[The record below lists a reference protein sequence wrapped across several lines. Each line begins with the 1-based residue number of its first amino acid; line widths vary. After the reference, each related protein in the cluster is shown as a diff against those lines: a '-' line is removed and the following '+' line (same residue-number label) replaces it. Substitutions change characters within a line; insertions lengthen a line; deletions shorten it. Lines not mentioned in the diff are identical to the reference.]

1 MTSSRTWSSRGVRA
15 AASGSATVAGRVE
28 MRTSQA
34 AAAAATARIS
44 DHITCSTPTPRRDAA
59 AITEPGPPK
68 RRAATVVVV
77 IPSSPRAANA
87 DEAVARAPR
96 TRALVGSGTPAW
108 SQARLIAE
116 AMPATSVLNPASN
129 PAEGTT
135 VLTAP
140 TALASGSMA
149 SSSPMIACLHGIV
162 TDRPRK
168 ESSRPAMKAGRVPSS
183 TSQSRYSQPSIPSW
197 PQAARWIT
205 GESECEIGEPMTPAQ
220 AVMIGGCTG
229 RRGSCSTRPAS
240 PCSSRDRPRWRRK
253 GCRPCSGRPSRST
266 ASRRRQDSGPP

>member
-1 MTSSRTWSSRGVRA
+1 M
-15 AASGSATVAGRVE
+15 
-28 MRTSQA
+28 
-34 AAAAATARIS
+34 
-44 DHITCSTPTPRRDAA
+44 
-59 AITEPGPPK
+59 
-68 RRAATVVVV
+68 VVV

-116 AMPATSVLNPASN
+116 AMPATSVLNPAST

-149 SSSPMIACLHGIV
+149 SSNPMTACLQGIV

-168 ESSRPAMKAGRVPSS
+168 ESSRPATKAGRVASS
-183 TSQSRYSQPSIPSW
+183 TSQRRYSQPSIPSW

-205 GESECEIGEPMTPAQ
+205 GERECEIGEPMTPAH
-220 AVMIGGCTG
+220 AVMTGGCTG
-229 RRGSCSTRPAS
+229 RCGSCSTRPAS
-240 PCSSRDRPRWRRK
+240 PCSSRDRPRWTRRE
-253 GCRPCSGRPSRST
+253 CRPCSGRPSRNR
-266 ASRRRQDSGPP
+266 ANRRRPASGRP